1 MLNLIKSG
9 TVIVAPIFAYW
20 LGLANGENSEEVK
33 HFNLEISALNAM
45 IQEFKTKLA
54 SDFVALAQLRDD
66 ASARRSKLDRMRC
79 QLSKLERKTKS
90 DADRERDRRLAFGVR
105 CQDAPERATRAV
117 KFCRQN
123 HK

>member
-1 MLNLIKSG
+1 MGKH
-9 TVIVAPIFAYW
+9 
-20 LGLANGENSEEVK
+20 SEEVK
-33 HFNLEISALNAM
+33 HSYLEISAFNAS

-54 SDFVALAQLRDD
+54 SDFVALAQLRDE
-66 ASARRSKLDRMRC
+66 ACARRSKLDRMRG

-105 CQDAPERATRAV
+105 CQAAPERATRAV
-117 KFCRQN
+117 KFCQQN